1 MFAKYIDENTIEIAN
16 KYVILKYD
24 DVQVI
29 NPKEEDFI
37 KAGYKELVIEEEP
50 NYDMEKEYL
59 EPTYKEL
66 DNKVIQSWVKKEVT
80 EEPAYELYVEE
91 ETEK

>member
-1 MFAKYIDENTIEIAN
+1 MFAKYIDENTIEIKN
-16 KYVILKYD
+16 KYSIIKYD

-50 NYDMEKEYL
+50 TYNMETEYL
-59 EPTYKEL
+59 EPIYKEM
-66 DNKVIQSWVKKEVT
+66 DDKVIQSWTIKENDK
-80 EEPAYELYVEE
+80 E
-91 ETEK
+91 